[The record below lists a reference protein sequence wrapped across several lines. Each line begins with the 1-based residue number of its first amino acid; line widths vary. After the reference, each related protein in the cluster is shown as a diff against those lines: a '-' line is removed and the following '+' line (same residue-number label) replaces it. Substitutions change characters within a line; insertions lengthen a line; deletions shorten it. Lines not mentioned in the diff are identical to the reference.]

1 MGLVLLLLFVVAPL
15 VELYVIIQVAQV
27 IGGWETIALLVI
39 ESAIGAWLLKH
50 QGLTVLARISQ
61 AVDAGRIPDRELVD
75 GFLLVVA
82 GALMLAPGFVGDL
95 LAYLLVIPPT
105 RALFRAPVM
114 ARFKRGGF
122 GSFAAFGASS
132 AGGRFVGT
140 FRSTG
145 AGFSTGDVIDTSGH
159 DQPDRSLRP

>member
-1 MGLVLLLLFVVAPL
+1 
-15 VELYVIIQVAQV
+15 
-27 IGGWETIALLVI
+27 
-39 ESAIGAWLLKH
+39 
-50 QGLTVLARISQ
+50 
-61 AVDAGRIPDRELVD
+61 
-75 GFLLVVA
+75 
-82 GALMLAPGFVGDL
+82 MLAPGFVGDL

-145 AGFSTGDVIDTSGH
+145 TGFSTGDVIDTSGH